1 MLETLPGW
9 GVAAFGVWMIA
20 IVVVALLLPLLVLA
34 FYGRYSS
41 VRRALLPYTLVLAA
55 QILTEVLFMRV
66 FVSNIVVVT
75 GLVYTS
81 FQLWQLWSSRK
92 YFRAMERPTSFGR
105 SAVGTLL
112 SLGLVFW
119 TANLLFL
126 SLIALPRVVE
136 L

>member
-1 MLETLPGW
+1 M
-9 GVAAFGVWMIA
+9 FGVWMIA
-20 IVVVALLLPLLVLA
+20 IAVVALLLPLLALA

-41 VRRALLPYTLVLAA
+41 VRLALLPYVLVLIA
-55 QILTEVLFMRV
+55 QILTEVLFMRM

-81 FQLWQLWSSRK
+81 YRLWQLWSSRK
-92 YFRAMERPTSFGR
+92 YFRAMERPTGFGR
-105 SAVGTLL
+105 GAVGALL
-112 SLGLVFW
+112 SLGLIFW
-119 TANLLFL
+119 AANLLFL